1 MVLEHDAQ
9 TVPPSEQE
17 LIGDAAK
24 HNEAGGNDMAIA
36 TEELTGGIT
45 RVILDG
51 RLDIE
56 GAAAID
62 LQMNVIA
69 GSKKAVLVDLQKVSF
84 LGSMGLRALLA
95 PARAIKSRGGKVV
108 LFGPNEM
115 VAKVLQTSGIDTLI
129 PVHHELE
136 SALAALA

>member
-1 MVLEHDAQ
+1 
-9 TVPPSEQE
+9 
-17 LIGDAAK
+17 
-24 HNEAGGNDMAIA
+24 MAIA

-45 RVILDG
+45 KVILDG

-62 LQMNVIA
+62 LKMNVIA
-69 GSKKAVLVDLQKVSF
+69 GSKKAVLVDLQQVSF
-84 LGSMGLRALLA
+84 IGSMGLRALLA
-95 PARAIKSRGGKVV
+95 PARTIKSRGGKVV

-115 VAKVLQTSGIDTLI
+115 VEKVLKTSGIDTLI

>member
-1 MVLEHDAQ
+1 
-9 TVPPSEQE
+9 
-17 LIGDAAK
+17 
-24 HNEAGGNDMAIA
+24 MALA
-36 TEELTGGIT
+36 TEELTGGVT
-45 RVILDG
+45 KVILDG

-95 PARAIKSRGGKVV
+95 PARAIKGRGGKVV

-115 VAKVLQTSGIDTLI
+115 VEKVLKTSGIDTLI

>member
-1 MVLEHDAQ
+1 
-9 TVPPSEQE
+9 
-17 LIGDAAK
+17 
-24 HNEAGGNDMAIA
+24 MAIA
-36 TEELTGGIT
+36 TEELTGGVT
-45 RVILDG
+45 KVILDG

-95 PARAIKSRGGKVV
+95 PARAIKGRGGKIV

-115 VAKVLQTSGIDTLI
+115 VEKVLKTSGIDTLI